1 MLWVRYKTGNP
12 STIKILRVM
21 GSDGSRKKGNPG
33 RAIYHFI
40 SSLMSWLSGV
50 TDFEVVAV
58 LLSFLS
64 FFF

>member
-1 MLWVRYKTGNP
+1 
-12 STIKILRVM
+12 VM
-21 GSDGSRKKGNPG
+21 GAGKRGIPG
-33 RAIYHFI
+33 GRFII

-64 FFF
+64 FFFQTL